1 MATILQQV
9 HQLQDCTEPLAVQL
23 GSEGQD
29 TSEIDICKFA
39 TLLPDSVVKRGT
51 AVFLTRSLRKRT
63 HEIKVKLGLTN
74 QRALPNKTIIEMEL
88 HGLSHR
94 TLDGV
99 RVLAPPRF
107 FRGHSTLCLRSKKM
121 INQSETSMPR
131 PTRGRACSITTLL
144 QCTWGRTMPPHSE
157 HREDGK

>member
-1 MATILQQV
+1 
-9 HQLQDCTEPLAVQL
+9 VQL

-29 TSEIDICKFA
+29 TSEIDICKFT